1 MYFHLIITKKKNQFS
16 HSPVSD
22 SLQPHWTA
30 AHQVLCIINSWSF
43 LKLKSIKLVMPSNN
57 LILCGPLLFL
67 PSIFPS
73 IRVFSK
79 ESVHIRWPKY
89 WNFSFRISTSKE
101 FSGLISF
108 KIDWFDVLSVQGT
121 PMNLLQHYSS
131 KAPILWCSAFFTVQ
145 LSHSIMMMGKTIGVI
160 RRAFVSKVIIL
171 LFDMLS
177 RLVIAFLPRS
187 KPFNFMPVVIIYGQ

>member
-89 WNFSFRISTSKE
+89 WNFSFNISPSNE
-101 FSGLISF
+101 YSGPISF
-108 KIDWFDVLSVQGT
+108 KTNCFDLLPVQGT
-121 PMNLLQHYSS
+121 FKSLLQYHSL
-131 KAPILWCSAFFTVQ
+131 KASILWCTAFIIMVQ
-145 LSHSIMMMGKTIGVI
+145 LLPPYMNAGKTIALTI
-160 RRAFVSKVIIL
+160 QTFVGKVISL
-171 LFDMLS
+171 LFNML
-177 RLVIAFLPRS
+177 
-187 KPFNFMPVVIIYGQ
+187 